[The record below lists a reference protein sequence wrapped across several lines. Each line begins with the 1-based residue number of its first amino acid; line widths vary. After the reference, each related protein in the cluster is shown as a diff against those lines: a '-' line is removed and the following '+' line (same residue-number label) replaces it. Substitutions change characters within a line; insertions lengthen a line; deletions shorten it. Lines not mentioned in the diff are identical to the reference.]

1 MTVRFYSSVAPPT
14 TLSAGITSSSASI
27 QVGSTTGFPALTPY
41 TLSIDYG
48 SAAEELVQV
57 NSVGG
62 TTLAVTRGIDGT
74 SATSHNAGAIIRH
87 VSSARDFADSRNHEN
102 ADAGVHGLSPTEELV
117 GTEKAQTLANKTLDM
132 ATGTLNAIDIFNGPG
147 WTTTVN
153 GDVANPTAD
162 VFQVKPDSSSVPVWQ
177 MKANGIMAMANTA
190 ANDSTPTQY
199 KFRITR
205 SDGSTN
211 QFYVLAGGTVGTF
224 LQNGVDGFTV
234 QGSADNV
241 RRRGVAVFDN
251 DGTTARGVLYTDGT
265 GFLNSEAP
273 AIVTMDIQMA
283 PSQSVAALRVRNSS
297 LATLF
302 NVSQTGVVNSTGL
315 TSIGPVSGTTASFSG
330 ALDAASLTN
339 STNGFV
345 VPPMKRG
352 SVNVNFTSQTSFTTA
367 VSFGA
372 TFPTAPQ
379 VSVNIN
385 SGDGTASRWSA
396 RAININTTG
405 FTLFVYNESGS
416 PAQTW
421 VNIPVGY
428 IAVGG

>member
-57 NSVGG
+57 NGVGG
-62 TTLAVTRGIDGT
+62 TTLSVTRGIDGT

-162 VFQVKPDSSSVPVWQ
+162 VLQVKPDSSSVPVWQ

-190 ANDSTPTQY
+190 DNDVTPAQY

-211 QFYVLAGGTVGTF
+211 QFYVLAGGTVRTF
-224 LQNGVDGFTV
+224 LQDGVDGFTV
-234 QGSADNV
+234 QGSADNA

-283 PSQSVAALRVRNSS
+283 VAQSVAALRVRTSA
-297 LATLF
+297 LATVF
-302 NVSQTGVVNSTGL
+302 SVSQTGAVSAPSVSVTDVTTTNVNGRVYPRIASGQATFNFSATSQVDVPISFPVGLFSSTPMVTVTLSSLPATSSALIVRSNST
-315 TSIGPVSGTTASFSG
+315 S
-330 ALDAASLTN
+330 
-339 STNGFV
+339 
-345 VPPMKRG
+345 
-352 SVNVNFTSQTSFTTA
+352 
-367 VSFGA
+367 
-372 TFPTAPQ
+372 
-379 VSVNIN
+379 
-385 SGDGTASRWSA
+385 
-396 RAININTTG
+396 TTG
-405 FTLFVYNESGS
+405 STLRCND
-416 PAQTW
+416 
-421 VNIPVGY
+421 VGGANRTLTITADW
-428 IAVGG
+428 IAVQT

>member
-1 MTVRFYSSVAPPT
+1 MTVRYYSSVAPPT
-14 TLSAGITSSSASI
+14 TLSAGITSGAASI

-41 TLSIDYG
+41 TLSLDYG
-48 SAAEELVQV
+48 TSGEELVQV

-74 SATSHNAGAIIRH
+74 SATSHLAGAMVRH
-87 VSSARDFADSRNHEN
+87 VSSARDFADSRAHEN
-102 ADAGVHGLSPTEELV
+102 ADQEIHGLGPGEEIV
-117 GTEKAQTLANKTLDM
+117 GTDKVQTLANKTLNL

-147 WTTTVN
+147 WTTTIN

-162 VFQVKPDSSSVPVWQ
+162 VLAVKPTPSTTSVWQ
-177 MKANGIMAMANTA
+177 LKANGIMAMANTVS
-190 ANDSTPTQY
+190 NDSTPNQY

-205 SDGSTN
+205 NDGSTDVY
-211 QFYVLAGGTVGTF
+211 YVLAGGSVKSF

-251 DGTTARGVLYTDGT
+251 DGVTARSVLYTDGT

-283 PSQSVAALRVRNSS
+283 ASQSVAALRVRSSS

-302 NVSQTGVVNSTGL
+302 SVSQTGVVNSTGL
-315 TSIGPVSGTTASFSG
+315 ASIGPVSGTTASFSG

-345 VPPMKRG
+345 VPPIKRG

-372 TFPTAPQ
+372 TFPTGPQ
-379 VSVNIN
+379 VTVNIN
-385 SGDGTASRWSA
+385 SGDGTTSRWSA
-396 RAININTTG
+396 RAINVTTTG